1 MILELTTG
9 CIANSLE
16 ADGEDI
22 YEMSK
27 HQQSEII
34 LKILDKLE
42 LAVGYPSIIR
52 DLVETFHED
61 VNYDSEPCEQCGD
74 TISTYKLEV

>member
-1 MILELTTG
+1 MKLELTTG

-27 HQQSEII
+27 HQQAEII

-42 LAVGYPSIIR
+42 PTVGYSNIIKG
-52 DLVETFHED
+52 LIED
-61 VNYDSEPCEQCGD
+61 HYDEVDFSNPCEQCGD
-74 TISTYKLEV
+74 SISIYELEV

>member
-1 MILELTTG
+1 MKLELITG
-9 CIANSLE
+9 FIANSLE

-42 LAVGYPSIIR
+42 PTVGYLNIIKS
-52 DLVETFHED
+52 LIED
-61 VNYDSEPCEQCGD
+61 HYDDVDFSDPCDQCGD
-74 TISTYKLEV
+74 TVSTYKLEI